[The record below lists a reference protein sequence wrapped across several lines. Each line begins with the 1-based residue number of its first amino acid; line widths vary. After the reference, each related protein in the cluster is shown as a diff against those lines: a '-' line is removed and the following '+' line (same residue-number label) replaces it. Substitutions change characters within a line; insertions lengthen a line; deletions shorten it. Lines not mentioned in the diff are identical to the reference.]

1 MNIFRISS
9 HKNYYYLLFK
19 NGLRFNIFSKLNGV
33 QFKIGFISTFFL
45 PEVQTNHA
53 SKITWF
59 HISPKTIRMK
69 FAFTEKS

>member
-1 MNIFRISS
+1 M
-9 HKNYYYLLFK
+9 
-19 NGLRFNIFSKLNGV
+19 NGV

-69 FAFTEKS
+69 FAFTEMS